1 MGELRKLSVQSITQ
15 LAGAELEFEC
25 GPYGCEAA
33 GVTGVPA
40 SGTGELSS
48 TGTVCG
54 WHDRTS

>member
-1 MGELRKLSVQSITQ
+1 MRELRKLSVQSITQ

-40 SGTGELSS
+40 SGT
-48 TGTVCG
+48 
-54 WHDRTS
+54 